1 MKFAFLA
8 ATALALSVPAL
19 AQDTTTPPAAEPDTM
34 QTQDGTMA
42 QDPATQAAPPTNTP
56 PSDPAMQTPPAAD
69 PAMAPPPA
77 ADPAM
82 QAAPA
87 TPGGTMTDGGYAPSA
102 PPMSGAAQPGAQ
114 VMFKPSVPVAQ
125 AFPPPPPKEEYPVC
139 RGAVQDGC
147 RNPGNK

>member
-8 ATALALSVPAL
+8 ASALALSVPAF
-19 AQDTTTPPAAEPDTM
+19 AQDTTTTPPAEPDTM
-34 QTQDGTMA
+34 QTQDGTMT
-42 QDPATQAAPPTNTP
+42 QDPATQAAPSTNTP
-56 PSDPAMQTPPAAD
+56 PSDPAMQTPPAD
-69 PAMAPPPA
+69 PAAAAPA
-77 ADPAM
+77 ADPMA
-82 QAAPA
+82 AAPA
-87 TPGGTMTDGGYAPSA
+87 PTGGSMTDGGYAPAA

-114 VMFKPSVPVAQ
+114 VVFKPSVPVAQ